1 MSIWAD
7 EIPSDDEEEDDEEEE
22 VVEAEGEINSLNV
35 ICRS

>member
-7 EIPSDDEEEDDEEEE
+7 EIPSDDEEEDDKEEE

-35 ICRS
+35 IRRS